1 MAVAGKAVGGG
12 DAAGGADRGGGVAGD
27 KGVVDAFVGLGETG
41 KAPRLA
47 EGVEAV
53 LPAGEDLVGVA
64 LVADV
69 PDDAVLRRV
78 EHPVEGDRQLHRP
91 QVGGEVA
98 AGAGDV
104 VD

>member
-1 MAVAGKAVGGG
+1 MPQAALTEVEAWPATKASWTLSC
-12 DAAGGADRGGGVAGD
+12 
-27 KGVVDAFVGLGETG
+27 GLGKPERP
-41 KAPRLA
+41 PRLA
-47 EGVEAV
+47 EGVETV

-78 EHPVEGDRQLHRP
+78 EHPVKGDRQLHRP